1 MRPCKKLT
9 AKLNIGRGS
18 IEMKKCGRK
27 KFKLDRRK
35 EDKEREK
42 DIDIKKERVTKCHL
56 MIETEVGF
64 EGPGLGFHEIPGI
77 V

>member
-1 MRPCKKLT
+1 
-9 AKLNIGRGS
+9 
-18 IEMKKCGRK
+18 MKKCGRK